1 MERSLKLVAIGYLP
15 IKQKRIMKKDFEL
28 LKKDTEVIYDG
39 IRTKITGGVIVKLLS
54 NYMEDIWDYLTEKY
68 PEKDFSEGEAW
79 DYDPRF
85 QYFEYDGVGDE
96 YIVLSLD
103 DMSENDIDW
112 EYDYVLIDTSDIP
125 SYLQDLNK
133 IVCLTDIDVAHNI
146 HDLTDEQLKELHGE
160 VCIGSMCYSDY
171 NNSFFLDRSELS
183 GYCESYEE
191 WLEEKGIEDSPEEFS
206 YYMREAA

>member
-1 MERSLKLVAIGYLP
+1 
-15 IKQKRIMKKDFEL
+15 MKKDFEL
-28 LKKDTEVIYDG
+28 LKKDTEVIYNG

-54 NYMEDIWDYLTEKY
+54 NYMENIWDYLTEKY
-68 PEKDFSEGEAW
+68 PEKDFSEGDAW
-79 DYDPRF
+79 DCDPRF
-85 QYFEYDGVGDE
+85 QYFEYDGIGDE

-125 SYLQDLNK
+125 SYLQDLNR
-133 IVCLTDIDVAHNI
+133 IVFLTDIDVAHNI
-146 HDLTDEQLKELHGE
+146 YDLTDEQLKELRGE
-160 VCIGSMCYSDY
+160 VRIGSMYYSDY
-171 NNSFFLDRSELS
+171 NNSFFLDRSELI

-206 YYMREAA
+206 YYMREVA

>member
-1 MERSLKLVAIGYLP
+1 
-15 IKQKRIMKKDFEL
+15 MKKDFEL
-28 LKKDTEVIYDG
+28 LKNETEVIYNG
-39 IRTKITGGVIVKLLS
+39 IRTKITGGVIVRLLS

-68 PEKDFSEGEAW
+68 PDEDFSEGDAW

-125 SYLQDLNK
+125 SYLQDLNR

-146 HDLTDEQLKELHGE
+146 YDLNDEQLKELRGE
-160 VCIGSMCYSDY
+160 VRIGSMYYSDY
-171 NNSFFLDRSELS
+171 NNSFFLDRIELS

-191 WLEEKGIEDSPEEFS
+191 WLDEKGIEDSPDEFS
-206 YYMREAA
+206 YYMREVA

>member
-1 MERSLKLVAIGYLP
+1 
-15 IKQKRIMKKDFEL
+15 MKKDFEL
-28 LKKDTEVIYDG
+28 LKKDTEVIYNG
-39 IRTKITGGVIVKLLS
+39 IRTKITGGGVIVKLLS
-54 NYMEDIWDYLTEKY
+54 NYMEDIWDYLAEKY
-68 PEKDFSEGEAW
+68 PEEDFSDGDAW

-125 SYLQDLNK
+125 SYLQDLNR

-146 HDLTDEQLKELHGE
+146 YDLNDEQLKELRGE
-160 VCIGSMCYSDY
+160 IRIGSMYYSDY
-171 NNSFFLDRSELS
+171 NNSFFLDRSELI

-206 YYMREAA
+206 YYMREVA

>member
-1 MERSLKLVAIGYLP
+1 
-15 IKQKRIMKKDFEL
+15 MKKGFEL
-28 LKKDTEVIYDG
+28 LKKPTEVIYNG

-68 PEKDFSEGEAW
+68 PEEDFSDGNAW
-79 DYDPRF
+79 DYDQRF

-112 EYDYVLIDTSDIP
+112 EYDYVFIDTSDIP

-146 HDLTDEQLKELHGE
+146 YDLTDEQLKELRGE
-160 VCIGSMCYSDY
+160 VCIGSMYYSDY
-171 NNSFFLDRSELS
+171 NNSFFLDRSELI
-183 GYCESYEE
+183 GYCDSYEE
-191 WLEEKGIEDSPEEFS
+191 WLEEKDIEDSPEEFS
-206 YYMREAA
+206 YYMREVA

>member
-1 MERSLKLVAIGYLP
+1 
-15 IKQKRIMKKDFEL
+15 MKKDFEL
-28 LKKDTEVIYDG
+28 LKKDTEVIYNG
-39 IRTKITGGVIVKLLS
+39 IRTKITGGVVVKLLS

-68 PEKDFSEGEAW
+68 PENDFSEGDAW

-125 SYLQDLNK
+125 SYLQDLNR
-133 IVCLTDIDVAHNI
+133 IVCLADIDVAHNI
-146 HDLTDEQLKELHGE
+146 YDLTDEQLKELHGE
-160 VCIGSMCYSDY
+160 VCIGSMYCSDY
-171 NNSFFLDRSELS
+171 NNSFFLDRSELI

-206 YYMREAA
+206 YYMREVA

>member
-1 MERSLKLVAIGYLP
+1 
-15 IKQKRIMKKDFEL
+15 MKKDFEL
-28 LKKDTEVIYDG
+28 LKKPTEVIYNG
-39 IRTKITGGVIVKLLS
+39 IRTKITCGVIVKLLS

-85 QYFEYDGVGDE
+85 QYFKYDEVGEE

-103 DMSENDIDW
+103 EMSEKDIDW
-112 EYDYVLIDTSDIP
+112 EYDYVLVDTSAFPTYERWTMDSI
-125 SYLQDLNK
+125 
-133 IVCLTDIDVAHNI
+133 ICLSDVDVANDI
-146 HDLTDEQLKELHGE
+146 HDLTDEQLQELRGE
-160 VCIGSMCYSDY
+160 VCIGSYFSADY

-183 GYCESYEE
+183 CYCDSYDE

-206 YYMREAA
+206 YYMREVA

>member
-1 MERSLKLVAIGYLP
+1 
-15 IKQKRIMKKDFEL
+15 MKKDFEL
-28 LKKDTEVIYDG
+28 LKKPTEVIYNG
-39 IRTKITGGVIVKLLS
+39 IRTKITCGVIVKLLS

-85 QYFEYDGVGDE
+85 QYFKYDEVGEE

-103 DMSENDIDW
+103 EMSEKYIDW
-112 EYDYVLIDTSDIP
+112 EYDYVLVDTSAFPTYERWTMDSI
-125 SYLQDLNK
+125 
-133 IVCLTDIDVAHNI
+133 ICLTDVDVAHDI
-146 HDLTDEQLKELHGE
+146 HDLTDEQLQELRGE
-160 VCIGSMCYSDY
+160 VCIGSYFSADY

-183 GYCESYEE
+183 CYCDSYDE

-206 YYMREAA
+206 YYMREVA

>member
-1 MERSLKLVAIGYLP
+1 MT
-15 IKQKRIMKKDFEL
+15 KDFEL
-28 LKKDTEVIYDG
+28 LKKPTEVIYNG
-39 IRTKITGGVIVKLLS
+39 IRTKITGGFIVKLLS

-68 PEKDFSEGEAW
+68 PEKDFSDGEAW

-112 EYDYVLIDTSDIP
+112 EYDYMLIDNSNIP
-125 SYLQDLNK
+125 SYFQDLNK
-133 IVCLTDIDVAHNI
+133 IVELSDIDISHYVRE
-146 HDLTDEQLKELHGE
+146 LTDEQLKELRGE
-160 VCIGSMCYSDY
+160 ICIGSMYYSDY
-171 NNSFFLDRSELS
+171 NNSFFIDRSELI

-206 YYMREAA
+206 YYMREVA

>member
-1 MERSLKLVAIGYLP
+1 MT
-15 IKQKRIMKKDFEL
+15 KDFEL
-28 LKKDTEVIYDG
+28 LKKPTEVIYNG

-68 PEKDFSEGEAW
+68 PEKDFSDGEAW

-112 EYDYVLIDTSDIP
+112 EYDYMLIDNSNIP
-125 SYLQDLNK
+125 SYIHDLNK
-133 IVCLTDIDVAHNI
+133 IVELSDIDISHYVRE
-146 HDLTDEQLKELHGE
+146 LTDEQLKELRGE
-160 VCIGSMCYSDY
+160 ICIGSMYYSDY
-171 NNSFFLDRSELS
+171 NNSFFIDRSELI

-206 YYMREAA
+206 YYMREVA

>member
-1 MERSLKLVAIGYLP
+1 
-15 IKQKRIMKKDFEL
+15 MKKDFEL
-28 LKKDTEVIYDG
+28 LKKRTEVIYNG
-39 IRTKITGGVIVKLLS
+39 IRTKITGGGVIVKLLS

-68 PEKDFSEGEAW
+68 PENDFSDGDAW

-96 YIVLSLD
+96 YIVLSHD

-125 SYLQDLNK
+125 SYLQDLNR
-133 IVCLTDIDVAHNI
+133 IVRLTDIDVAHNI
-146 HDLTDEQLKELHGE
+146 YDLNDEQLKELRGE
-160 VCIGSMCYSDY
+160 VRIGSMYYSDY
-171 NNSFFLDRSELS
+171 NNSFFLDRSELI

-206 YYMREAA
+206 YYMREVA

>member
-1 MERSLKLVAIGYLP
+1 
-15 IKQKRIMKKDFEL
+15 MKKP
-28 LKKDTEVIYDG
+28 TEVIYNG
-39 IRTKITGGVIVKLLS
+39 IRTKITGGGVIVKLMS

-68 PEKDFSEGEAW
+68 PEEDFSEGDAW

-125 SYLQDLNK
+125 SYLQDLNR
-133 IVCLTDIDVAHNI
+133 IVRLTDIDVAHDI
-146 HDLTDEQLKELHGE
+146 YDLTDEQLKELHGE
-160 VCIGSMCYSDY
+160 VCIGSMYYSDY
-171 NNSFFLDRSELS
+171 NNSFFIDRSELS
-183 GYCESYEE
+183 DYCESYEE

-206 YYMREAA
+206 YYMREVA

>member
-1 MERSLKLVAIGYLP
+1 
-15 IKQKRIMKKDFEL
+15 MKKDFEL
-28 LKKDTEVIYDG
+28 LKKDTEVIYNG
-39 IRTKITGGVIVKLLS
+39 IRTKITGGGVIVKLLS

-79 DYDPRF
+79 DCDPRF
-85 QYFEYDGVGDE
+85 QYFEYDGIGDE

-112 EYDYVLIDTSDIP
+112 EHDYVLIDTSDIP
-125 SYLQDLNK
+125 SYLQDLNR
-133 IVCLTDIDVAHNI
+133 IVCLTDMDVAHNI
-146 HDLTDEQLKELHGE
+146 YDLTDEQLKELRGE
-160 VCIGSMCYSDY
+160 VRIGSMYYSDY
-171 NNSFFLDRSELS
+171 NNSFFLDRSELI

-206 YYMREAA
+206 YYMREVA